1 MSCYCDKKKPPG
13 RDCKNIPL
21 RPIYMGSVFQCRMR
35 QPRPTPHK
43 KIGLFLSLDAAV
55 ASDTENHCPYK

>member
-21 RPIYMGSVFQCRMR
+21 SCYAVRYLSSLFIPRSHVLLKNSAIIY
-35 QPRPTPHK
+35 
-43 KIGLFLSLDAAV
+43 
-55 ASDTENHCPYK
+55 